1 MTDND
6 ILQQLRQ
13 MRYPDTVDVLQPVM
27 QQVRNKPLLTPQPAT
42 THRLRRITTAVAASL
57 ILAVGVNM
65 LLLFTHDYDETQ
77 ISNMIADVYN
87 YHANY
92 DNMAEA
98 GFGLGNL
105 ENLY

>member
-1 MTDND
+1 MNTDPESLND
-6 ILQQLRQ
+6 LIEAAVFERGAITHLETLERKVQRRKLWLR
-13 MRYPDTVDVLQPVM
+13 T
-27 QQVRNKPLLTPQPAT
+27 A
-42 THRLRRITTAVAASL
+42 IAVAASL

-98 GFGLGNL
+98 GFGLGNI